1 MVLLIS
7 GNIFGLYHYAPVYFS
22 AYVEDVRKQNTG
34 DQTTIINA
42 FIDSKELDP
51 ETVNEYRQTLK
62 DLGELTKNL
71 EDLSQ
76 SQRLEIL
83 TVDSDIS

>member
-1 MVLLIS
+1 M
-7 GNIFGLYHYAPVYFS
+7 YFS